1 MAKRNTYNI
10 PDNFVDDEKIF
21 GGKFRK
27 RNFIEGIAVALPIF
41 GIFYLINW
49 ATNIGWG
56 TLAYPAGLCIAGG
69 FFLGNIGYNGDS
81 WGETF
86 LLAQKFRTNPYNIST
101 FNPRIK
107 TELTADYL
115 ANPTGNSKAE
125 AIRKFVNSINETL
138 AGAKGQSE
146 ISDDLTS
153 DKTILYYLEDEGIVE
168 KPKALKTAAEIKA
181 DAKQAKREAAR
192 LKKAQREYLMTLGP
206 KERKIAKAKFKAEAL
221 EKAEK
226 ERKQREADLKIYK
239 EAVEKREKEEAEK
252 ARIELG
258 KKNAERDKKR
268 QEKAAKKKADAEHRA
283 ELKRLRMENT
293 KKEKEAIQAEKAKLR
308 EKMDGTP
315 KKKDTSTPSNAPA
328 KNVPAPKDKKA
339 GLLSVTIKP
348 QKESKD
354 SNNGKAQKAETPNK
368 QKVSVKPPKVEEKQ
382 ESKKKDGE
390 KAKPKID
397 ELLKVT
403 SIPIAKKPAVKK
415 EEPHSSQE
423 APVKSKESIEKKHSA
438 TELVAPAKH
447 DSSPEIRSVP
457 DLTKGHDVIFGLNK
471 NVGGEFYLNDSKGEN
486 KE

>member
-101 FNPRIK
+101 FNPRVK

-125 AIRKFVNSINETL
+125 AIRKFINSINETL

-168 KPKALKTAAEIKA
+168 KPKELKTAAEIKA

-283 ELKRLRMENT
+283 ELKRLRMENI

-308 EKMDGTP
+308 EKMDVSP
-315 KKKDTSTPSNAPA
+315 KQKDTSTPSKSTPTS
-328 KNVPAPKDKKA
+328 KDKKA

-348 QKESKD
+348 KKENKSINDRKP
-354 SNNGKAQKAETPNK
+354 QKAEKPNE
-368 QKVSVKPPKVEEKQ
+368 QNVAVKPPKTEEKQ
-382 ESKKKDGE
+382 ESKKKGRE
-390 KAKPKID
+390 NTKPKID

>member
-27 RNFIEGIAVALPIF
+27 RNFLEGVLVAIPIF
-41 GIFYLINW
+41 GFFYLINW

-56 TLAYPAGLCIAGG
+56 TLAYPTGLFVACG

-125 AIRKFVNSINETL
+125 AIRKFINSINETL

-168 KPKALKTAAEIKA
+168 KPHQLKTAAEIKE
-181 DAKQAKREAAR
+181 DAKRAKREAAQA
-192 LKKAQREYLMTLGP
+192 KKAQREYLMTLGP

-226 ERKQREADLKIYK
+226 ERKQREADLKIYR

-252 ARIELG
+252 IQLERG
-258 KKNAERDKKR
+258 KKNAEREKKQREKAEKKR
-268 QEKAAKKKADAEHRA
+268 AAAEHRA
-283 ELKRLRMENT
+283 ELKRIRQENT
-293 KKEKEAIQAEKAKLR
+293 RKEKEAVQAKKKKLE
-308 EKMDGTP
+308 EKMGTP
-315 KKKDTSTPSNAPA
+315 SKGKKNSSAHPSIPDT
-328 KNVPAPKDKKA
+328 KEKE
-339 GLLSVTIKP
+339 LLSVTIEP
-348 QKESKD
+348 QNAVKAPEKKE
-354 SNNGKAQKAETPNK
+354 
-368 QKVSVKPPKVEEKQ
+368 PPKVDLPEKEPPRGPKAEKAKKK
-382 ESKKKDGE
+382 ESAASNTEVRPNMVTVPIGKKKD
-390 KAKPKID
+390 
-397 ELLKVT
+397 
-403 SIPIAKKPAVKK
+403 VKK
-415 EEPHSSQE
+415 DTSLNGNLPSNEKPL
-423 APVKSKESIEKKHSA
+423 PKVKENIAEKHNA
-438 TELVAPAKH
+438 IGLVTTKNQ
-447 DSSPEIRSVP
+447 DDMPEIRSVP
-457 DLTKGHDVIFGLNK
+457 DLAKGHDVIFGLNK
-471 NVGGEFYLNDSKGEN
+471 SSGSGFYLNNSKGEN